1 MSKDTLI
8 RIGRNILSRYYDR
21 RKEEYDFAWSYIG
34 NASKILDVA
43 CGTGT
48 FLAYAPDKIEGL
60 DLNPDNVAFCKAAGL
75 NAIIGNALSLPYAD
89 NSFNAVHSSH
99 IIQVLQ
105 PDMAATYVRE
115 LFRVCKPGG
124 IIVLTALNNSPVFW
138 RHPENARP
146 YGPQAIQ
153 RLFSGQK
160 GEQSPMWQHM
170 PARPD
175 IIALR
180 KRRQPLIELAS
191 DRSWALQRIFSIMNA
206 LQYGFYIRKYWGFDA
221 YTLVMRKPEHVT
233 P

>member
-1 MSKDTLI
+1 MSEHILV
-8 RIGRNILSRYYDR
+8 RLGRHILERFYNR
-21 RKEEYDFAWSYIG
+21 RKEEYDFAWSYISESS
-34 NASKILDVA
+34 AILDVA

-48 FLAYAPDKIEGL
+48 FLNYAPNKIEGL
-60 DLNPDNVAFCKAAGL
+60 DLNPDNVAYCKSTGL
-75 NAIIGNALSLPYAD
+75 NAILGNALSLPYKN
-89 NSFNAVHSSH
+89 NSFESVHSSH

-124 IIVLTALNNSPVFW
+124 YIVLTALNNSPVFW

-170 PARPD
+170 PARPE
-175 IIALR
+175 IVALR
-180 KRRQPLIELAS
+180 KRRQPLFELAS
-191 DRSWALQRIFSIMNA
+191 DSSWSVQRIFSIINA
-206 LQYGFYIRKYWGFDA
+206 LQYGFYLRKYWAFDA
-221 YTLVMRKPEHVT
+221 YTLVMRKSVHAEH
-233 P
+233 